1 MSNAQKYKIPKVFIL
16 DVDGVLTTGQFFILC
31 AGGDRAVAEAALHI
45 LETFFKPYNPDC
57 LPSSQLKLSG
67 EWMV

>member
-1 MSNAQKYKIPKVFIL
+1 M
-16 DVDGVLTTGQFFILC
+16 LTEFSQLVNFFILC

>member
-1 MSNAQKYKIPKVFIL
+1 MSKVLYSIAPSNADKNAKTSSTYV
-16 DVDGVLTTGQFFILC
+16 TER

-45 LETFFKPYNPDC
+45 LEKFFEPYDPDC

-67 EWMV
+67 EWVV

>member
-1 MSNAQKYKIPKVFIL
+1 MLTEFSQLVNFLYCAQAV
-16 DVDGVLTTGQFFILC
+16 TH
-31 AGGDRAVAEAALHI
+31 AVAEAALHI